1 MDRHDS
7 KALSETLEHAGVS
20 RSSLANLHVLD
31 FSDRNKKRNRLVHES
46 TNRLLLDL
54 VNSNDVGT
62 CIHVTGEMRAITD
75 PLHRQICE
83 TISLRR
89 GEGFDILYN
98 LPPDLAAHVFATV
111 GWNLDNWNK
120 KSPGGWEER
129 LSAIDLVAN
138 GGVDLFAYDTS
149 DLIQYSVFG
158 HRYILLQEK
167 HSAAASSKR
176 VWLLDS
182 PKIHDVLAG
191 KAEQILDLAIDV
203 DETHFKTFT
212 LNLSGVAARRYL
224 KRLQHA
230 GALSR
235 DVLLDD
241 RLVQEFAPDPVAPL
255 DALSMME
262 FVQAAGDRLYRI
274 TPSGE
279 EFLAMLSQGGAL
291 RHGQ

>member
-1 MDRHDS
+1 MDHDA
-7 KALSETLEHAGVS
+7 KALAETLEQAGVS
-20 RSSLANLHVLD
+20 RSSSAKLRVLD
-31 FSDRNKKRNRLVHES
+31 FSARNKKRNQLVHES

-54 VNSNDVGT
+54 VASNDVGT

-98 LPPDLAAHVFATV
+98 LPPDRAADVFGTV
-111 GWNLDNWNK
+111 SWNLDNWNK
-120 KSPGGWEER
+120 KSPGRWEER

-167 HSAAASSKR
+167 HSAVAESKR

-182 PKIHDVLAG
+182 QKVHDVLAN
-191 KAEQILDLAIDV
+191 KAERILDLAVDV
-203 DETHFKTFT
+203 DEMHFKTFT
-212 LNLSGVAARRYL
+212 LNLSGVAARRFL
-224 KRLQHA
+224 KRLQHT
-230 GALSR
+230 GALSQ
-235 DVLLDD
+235 DVLMDD
-241 RLVQEFAPDPVAPL
+241 RLVQELAPDPVGPL
-255 DALSMME
+255 NALSMMK
-262 FVQAAGDRLYRI
+262 FVEAARDGLYHI
-274 TPSGE
+274 TPAGE
-279 EFLAMLSQGGAL
+279 EFLAMLLGG
-291 RHGQ
+291 GQQRGA